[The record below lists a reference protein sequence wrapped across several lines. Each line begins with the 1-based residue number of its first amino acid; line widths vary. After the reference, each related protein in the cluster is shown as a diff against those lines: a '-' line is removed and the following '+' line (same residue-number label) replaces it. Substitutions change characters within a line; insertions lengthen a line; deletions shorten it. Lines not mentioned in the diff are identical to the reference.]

1 MVAVYSTQMLI
12 EPNAQ
17 PSQNPSARC
26 GGERKREMKEY
37 RIDDLA
43 RAAGI
48 SVRNV
53 RVYQDRG
60 LLPPPRKEG
69 RTGWYNESHLS
80 RLRLIIRMLERGYT
94 FATISELLLA
104 SQYGMSV
111 EDILESD
118 EIRGPLG
125 FFRSKAKGTLG
136 ELRKI
141 FGEQPS
147 AASSTKEPESA
158 AGDLLALDPRLR
170 EVAQTM
176 LDSGIPLQKILE
188 RGQDVR
194 EDLRDVARIFVST
207 VTETFLP
214 EGFDSLA
221 GKSSENRPEIQLD
234 EQRIAELAEVSK
246 KLRPVAN
253 RIVDMLFS
261 EVMEIEISKAINRAA
276 AALNGTPHETLAE
289 RESD

>member
-1 MVAVYSTQMLI
+1 MLTEQI
-12 EPNAQ
+12 AR
-17 PSQNPSARC
+17 PSHHPSVRR

-111 EDILESD
+111 EDILETD
-118 EIRGPLG
+118 DLRGPLG
-125 FFRSKAKGTLG
+125 FFRAKARGTLG

-141 FGEQPS
+141 FGDQTPVPGPER
-147 AASSTKEPESA
+147 AKELSVLRAE
-158 AGDLLALDPRLR
+158 DLLGIDPRLR
-170 EVAQTM
+170 EVAQS
-176 LDSGIPLQKILE
+176 LVDFGVPPDRILE
-188 RGQDVR
+188 QGKVVR
-194 EDLRDVARIFVST
+194 DDLRDVARVFVT
-207 VTETFLP
+207 TITEVFLP
-214 EGFDSLA
+214 DGLQGGASI
-221 GKSSENRPEIQLD
+221 PLD
-234 EQRIAELAEVSK
+234 EKRVAELAELSK
-246 KLRPVAN
+246 KLRPLAN
-253 RIVDMLFS
+253 RVVDLLFS

-276 AALNGTPHETLAE
+276 AALNGNEP
-289 RESD
+289 ESASDESAQ